1 MIVKI
6 YGAETP
12 LKSKAN
18 EEIIPK
24 KTEIG
29 DGYNRPIEFKKFSFF
44 NKNDCTIVINNERE
58 IFLFAGL
65 GLNISLEEE
74 SITSLRIKEDGVAYT
89 YVAGY

>member
-1 MIVKI
+1 MVVKI
-6 YGAETP
+6 YGAKEP
-12 LKSKAN
+12 LISVAN

-29 DGYNRPIEFKKFSFF
+29 DGYNRPIEFKKFSMY
-44 NKNDCTIVINNERE
+44 NKDDCTIIINDERE

-65 GLNISLEEE
+65 GFNISLEEE
-74 SITSLRIKEDGVAYT
+74 SITSLKIKEDGVAYT